1 MWPAGEDHDLAVHHI
16 LLMLGPLREFL
27 LSLSASLH
35 HHSKIQHILT
45 LTILVSFFFLNQ
57 IIIFFSCKILKEQI
71 ERYSERIY
79 IFLL

>member
-1 MWPAGEDHDLAVHHI
+1 MWPAGEDHDLAVHRI

-45 LTILVSFFFLNQ
+45 LTVLVSFFFLNQ